1 MTEYSTLNVKLSNS
15 ELNKLKSALKNGTEI
30 TFKFF
35 NKFDQAFANGSSANI
50 KLSNNQLCKIGQ
62 SGGFSGRV

>member
-30 TFKFF
+30 TLNFST
-35 NKFDQAFANGSSANI
+35 NLI
-50 KLSNNQLCKIGQ
+50 KLLQMAHQLI
-62 SGGFSGRV
+62 

>member
-30 TFKFF
+30 TLNFST
-35 NKFDQAFANGSSANI
+35 NLI
-50 KLSNNQLCKIGQ
+50 KLLQMVHQLI
-62 SGGFSGRV
+62 

>member
-1 MTEYSTLNVKLSNS
+1 MSNS
-15 ELNKLKSALKNGTEI
+15 ELNKLKSTLKKWNWNN
-30 TFKFF
+30 FKFF